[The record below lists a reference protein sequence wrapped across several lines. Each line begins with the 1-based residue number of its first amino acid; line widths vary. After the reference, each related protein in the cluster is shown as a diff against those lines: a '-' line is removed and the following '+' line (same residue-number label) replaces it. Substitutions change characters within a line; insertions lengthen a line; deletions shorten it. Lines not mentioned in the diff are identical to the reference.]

1 MLLHLDA
8 DAFFASV
15 EQAACARLRGR
26 PVAVGGARRGIIAS
40 ASYEARKLGI
50 YTPMPTSLA
59 LKICPKLILL
69 PGDFEKYEMFSRL
82 MFSYFHDF
90 TPLVEITGIDEGYCD
105 LGGLRKWRPEDAA
118 RRISEAIGQS
128 LRLPVSE
135 GVATNKLVSQIAS
148 KLRKP
153 QGFIHVPA
161 GEEAGFLA
169 PLEVER
175 LPGIGPKMKELFHR
189 AGLRQ
194 IGQLATLPPEHL
206 RSVAGNGARELAEF
220 ARGVDRRPL
229 RPDEEPARSFGAQE
243 SFEQDTCDHGVV
255 RDALRCL
262 IDGLVQ
268 RMRGESASARVVA
281 LKLRYT
287 DLQEIER
294 SESLAEPS
302 CLAEDFYTSL
312 DRLLEK
318 AWDRRVRLRMVR
330 VKLSG
335 IYHHWPAHT
344 LLYTL
349 EGKDKHERLQAVIAD
364 VQGRYGSKSL
374 MRGHQWR
381 RDLARRAGETP
392 PSSPA
397 TATKSARNGFRS
409 A

>member
-40 ASYEARKLGI
+40 ASYEARRLGI

-59 LKICPKLILL
+59 LKICPKLVLL
-69 PGDFEKYEMFSRL
+69 PGDFEKYETFSRL

-90 TPLVEITGIDEGYCD
+90 SSLVEITGIDEGYCD
-105 LGGLRKWRPEDAA
+105 LGGLRSGRPEDVA

-135 GVATNKLVSQIAS
+135 GVAANKLVSQIAS

-153 QGFIHVPA
+153 RGFVHVPE
-161 GEEAGFLA
+161 GEEAEFLA

-189 AGLRQ
+189 AGLRS
-194 IGQLATLPPEHL
+194 IGQVAALPPEHL

-229 RPDEEPARSFGAQE
+229 RPDEEPSRSFGAQE
-243 SFEQDTCDHGVV
+243 SFEHDTCDHGVV
-255 RDALRCL
+255 RDTLRCL
-262 IDGLVQ
+262 IDGLLQ
-268 RMRGESASARVVA
+268 RMRTESASARTMS

-287 DLQEIER
+287 DLHEVER

-302 CLAEDFYTSL
+302 CLAEDFYPGL

-318 AWDRRVRLRMVR
+318 AWERRVRLRMVR

-335 IYHHWPAHT
+335 IYHHWPART

-364 VQGRYGSKSL
+364 VQGRYGPKSL

-381 RDLARRAGETP
+381 RDLARRTGVPTQ
-392 PSSPA
+392 SSPPKD
-397 TATKSARNGFRS
+397 TKVARNPSRPE
-409 A
+409 